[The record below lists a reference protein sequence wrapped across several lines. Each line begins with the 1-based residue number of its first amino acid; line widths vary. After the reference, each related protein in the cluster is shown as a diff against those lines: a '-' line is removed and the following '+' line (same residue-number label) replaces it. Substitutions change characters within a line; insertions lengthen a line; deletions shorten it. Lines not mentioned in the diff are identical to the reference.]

1 MCLTPSQSTNGKP
14 TSKPKREWDFKCG
27 LSFTKAHIACK
38 ARRPEVTI
46 LMRGPD
52 WQALFSII
60 VCRVPLN
67 LSKTEPWQDKDKQ
80 ACVTLKP
87 VHFFL
92 VSHCTSGNLVTFS
105 PQSSDPPMLATC
117 SWIKRLRHVFTRLWH
132 MSSGPAGLEQDPWG
146 FQDESWVLQKCPLVC
161 IEELQSCQAAW
172 LGWKTNNF
180 VHFLKSGSPWDE
192 WERQSDQS
200 AQKGIAGR
208 AKGIHCSHGA
218 HCLVGQLTKVRRCHH
233 SVVTWVSGELQTTVP
248 RVHERKINV
257 KANYLL
263 YSDNEEQEKQ
273 SEFPFWNQL
282 FPGRRL
288 PSIRWS
294 AKIGRLVSG
303 RISSQSQISEKIMMK
318 YY

>member
-1 MCLTPSQSTNGKP
+1 MP
-14 TSKPKREWDFKCG
+14 
-27 LSFTKAHIACK
+27 
-38 ARRPEVTI
+38 
-46 LMRGPD
+46 
-52 WQALFSII
+52 
-60 VCRVPLN
+60 
-67 LSKTEPWQDKDKQ
+67 
-80 ACVTLKP
+80 
-87 VHFFL
+87 
-92 VSHCTSGNLVTFS
+92 
-105 PQSSDPPMLATC
+105 ATC
-117 SWIKRLRHVFTRLWH
+117 SWIKRLRHVFTRLR
-132 MSSGPAGLEQDPWG
+132 DT
-146 FQDESWVLQKCPLVC
+146 CP
-161 IEELQSCQAAW
+161 QAL
-172 LGWKTNNF
+172 LGWSRTPGASKMRVGYCKNVLLYASRNCNHAKQPGLDEKTNNF

-208 AKGIHCSHGA
+208 AKGIHCSHEA

-248 RVHERKINV
+248 KVHERKINV

-303 RISSQSQISEKIMMK
+303 RISSQSQISEKIMTK